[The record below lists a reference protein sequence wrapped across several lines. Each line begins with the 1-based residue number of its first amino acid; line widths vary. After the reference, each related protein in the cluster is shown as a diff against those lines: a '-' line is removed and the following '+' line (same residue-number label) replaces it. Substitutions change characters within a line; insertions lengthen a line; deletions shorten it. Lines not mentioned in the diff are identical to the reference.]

1 MAFKMNAF
9 SGFKQNEK
17 GETTEAAA
25 NANMGA
31 NIATEKIFTKKVNGK
46 NVTYVK
52 FEDGSEGPAS
62 RYTRDIKDPETGEVE
77 TLSLLEMHK
86 RGMKL

>member
-1 MAFKMNAF
+1 MAFKMKGF
-9 SGFKQNEK
+9 SPFDKNGNP
-17 GETTEAAA
+17 EATA

-31 NIATEKIFTKKVNGK
+31 NIASGKIFTKKVNGK

-62 RYTRDIKDPETGEVE
+62 QYTRDIKDPKTGKVE

>member
-1 MAFKMNAF
+1 MAFKMNGF
-9 SGFKQNEK
+9 SGFKQK
-17 GETTEAAA
+17 TTEATA
-25 NANMGA
+25 NANMASNFNSG
-31 NIATEKIFTKKVNGK
+31 KLFTKKVNGK

-62 RYTRDIKDPETGEVE
+62 QYTRDVKDPETGKVE
-77 TLSLLEMHK
+77 TISLLEVHK